1 MFFTLPFKRSIA
13 KTSHNQSQQKRRT
26 SPRHSSLCLIQRAI
40 SSEWPALRASVFY
53 YTRFGG
59 SVKGVFMEGE
69 EHLCFLCGRNSFIL
83 CLQIHNS
90 CIGWNERFPPFFLLD
105 RHSVFLAMVPDFPYM
120 DLVARGN
127 HSGPTCHLH
136 GRMFHP
142 PGSVIKSLLKE
153 GRNSRKTAYKD
164 NLWDVKP
171 HSHSVP
177 CLFSQLFSMLFGIIF
192 RKNPPQFQWYFDLQ
206 RLRVLF
212 VYLNFSCLT
221 GIRASSIPLIGTI

>member
-69 EHLCFLCGRNSFIL
+69 EHLCLLCGRNSFIL

-90 CIGWNERFPPFFLLD
+90 CIGWNERFPPFFLTWSTFCLLSNGSGFSLYGPCCQSKSL
-105 RHSVFLAMVPDFPYM
+105 RTHLPPARENVPSSRKCYQI
-120 DLVARGN
+120 
-127 HSGPTCHLH
+127 
-136 GRMFHP
+136 
-142 PGSVIKSLLKE
+142 VIKRRVK
-153 GRNSRKTAYKD
+153 
-164 NLWDVKP
+164 NL
-171 HSHSVP
+171 
-177 CLFSQLFSMLFGIIF
+177 
-192 RKNPPQFQWYFDLQ
+192 
-206 RLRVLF
+206 
-212 VYLNFSCLT
+212 
-221 GIRASSIPLIGTI
+221 